1 VKTATVSCDDTL
13 DMFIEHKAKPTHP
26 LRLVQKDSAMASIK
40 PHVWTFSTFAT
51 AIHALAQELPTRVT
65 VRQLLTFA
73 MIVEQISKGQNVT
86 IAHIRELAGDDKTF
100 KTNADGSF
108 KLNDKGEREHNELLG
123 QSIGRSYQ
131 VFLKPTKKEPD
142 ALGWF
147 DVEANED
154 DRREKFLRLT
164 PEGEAMAISIAKLL
178 NEKPPK

>member
-1 VKTATVSCDDTL
+1 MTDTL

-26 LRLVQKDSAMASIK
+26 LRLVQKDSPMASIT
-40 PHVWTFSTFAT
+40 PHAWTYSTFAL
-51 AIHALAQELPTRVT
+51 ALHSLALELPTRVT

-73 MIVEQISKGQNVT
+73 MIVEEISMGRDVT
-86 IAHIRELAGDDKTF
+86 IAHIREKAGDDKTY
-100 KTNADGSF
+100 KTNADGTF

-147 DVEANED
+147 DVESNED

-164 PEGEAMAISIAKLL
+164 PEGQEVALRLARQLKAK
-178 NEKPPK
+178 P